1 MWGDGGVGGHSC
13 ACQTP
18 MSWAAG
24 REEGPRFQEHGD
36 LSFEILSGTLE
47 LRKILLRE
55 LAEFGWSK
63 GQLGWG
69 AGRGHRGRL
78 PSAQVPKEGARADL
92 LL

>member
-1 MWGDGGVGGHSC
+1 MTAGLGATPAPAKRRCPGQPGG
-13 ACQTP
+13 
-18 MSWAAG
+18 
-24 REEGPRFQEHGD
+24 EEGPRFQEHGD

-63 GQLGWG
+63 GQLGLG